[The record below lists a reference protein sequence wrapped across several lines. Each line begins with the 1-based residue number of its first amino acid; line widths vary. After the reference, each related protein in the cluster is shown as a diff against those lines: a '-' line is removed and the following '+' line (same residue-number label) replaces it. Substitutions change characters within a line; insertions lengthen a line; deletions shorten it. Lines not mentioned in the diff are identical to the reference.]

1 MSFFFTKLSY
11 TNPKKLLFEFPHP
24 NLLPMEK
31 GLSVNLLGLVLILSK
46 LQQGHTSI
54 GFIHVTKMLFCYDVV
69 LRGVPL
75 RLRHDG

>member
-1 MSFFFTKLSY
+1 
-11 TNPKKLLFEFPHP
+11 
-24 NLLPMEK
+24 
-31 GLSVNLLGLVLILSK
+31 LSVNLLGLVLILSK